1 MSGMRAM
8 VLHAPGDLRLEERPV
23 PKPGRGEVLVR
34 VRSVGICGSD
44 LHMFE
49 EGRVGTSVVTAPVVL
64 GHEFGGAV
72 AGVGEGVDPA
82 LVGVRVAVEPQVPC
96 RRCRPCRTGHPNL
109 CTDVH
114 FLGDP
119 PVDGALRDYLVV
131 PQEMAHPIPAA
142 LSDDAA
148 ALHEP
153 LGVAIWATGKGRVA
167 PGRRVLVTGA
177 GPVGLL
183 VVQLCRARG
192 ATEVLVTDPNE
203 ARLQLAERY
212 GATAHRGGLDGLPA
226 PPPDVVVECTGI
238 PEVVADAIRAAGRAA
253 DVVLVGMG
261 ARDPV
266 LPLAHVQS
274 RELTLHGVFRYAE
287 TWPTARDLAVAGT
300 VDLDGLVTHR
310 FGLERT
316 AAAFACVREDAST
329 VVKAVIDLTEAGTAT
344 EPTRSRS

>member
-1 MSGMRAM
+1 M

-23 PKPGRGEVLVR
+23 PEPGPGEVLVG

-49 EGRVGTSVVTAPVVL
+49 DGRVGTSVVTTPVVL

-72 AGVGEGVDPA
+72 TGVGEGVDTA
-82 LVGVRVAVEPQVPC
+82 LVGARVAVEPQVPC

-109 CTDVH
+109 CTHVH

-119 PVDGALRDYLVV
+119 PVDGALRDYVVV
-131 PQEMAHPIPAA
+131 PQEVAHPVPAA

-153 LGVAIWATGKGRVA
+153 LGVAIWATGKGGVA

-192 ATEVLVTDPNE
+192 ATDVVVTDPNE
-203 ARLQLAERY
+203 TRLGMAERY
-212 GATAHRGGLDGLPA
+212 GATAHRGALAALPA

-261 ARDPV
+261 TRDPV
-266 LPLAHVQS
+266 LPLAHMQS
-274 RELTLHGVFRYAE
+274 HELTLHGVFRYAE
-287 TWPTARDLAVAGT
+287 TWPAARDLAAAGT

-310 FGLERT
+310 FGLEDA
-316 AAAFACVREDAST
+316 AAAFACLREDPST
-329 VVKAVIDLTEAGTAT
+329 VKAVIDLTEAGTAAD
-344 EPTRSRS
+344 PPRRRP